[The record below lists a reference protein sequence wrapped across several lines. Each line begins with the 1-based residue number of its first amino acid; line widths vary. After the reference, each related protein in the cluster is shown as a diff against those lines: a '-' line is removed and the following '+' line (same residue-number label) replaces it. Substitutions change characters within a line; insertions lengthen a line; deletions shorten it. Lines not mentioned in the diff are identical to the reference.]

1 MNDTEIVDHLLKWM
15 KTYLDGNIPAPPVS
29 IGYAMTWI
37 EIQRGDR
44 RKAQDA
50 PMGPC
55 MICKQ
60 PFHGMQPCKTADA
73 IKPQVPEFGSS
84 APKAEGSAVEG
95 HPHSQWCDV
104 LTTTHGACN
113 CPAGNPPWWSRYAAT
128 DATSAAPTH
137 AHADFCRLDTD
148 HKGTCGLSSVV
159 TYGGGPHLTSSD
171 VWQLKD
177 APEPPVLFW
186 RCKHYPIATHN
197 WHEGL
202 VRCRF
207 GCDAEPTWDSNG
219 MRT

>member
-1 MNDTEIVDHLLKWM
+1 MVGGVRRCMWQGCEVIECNGVVVDQGGWGV
-15 KTYLDGNIPAPPVS
+15 LD
-29 IGYAMTWI
+29 
-37 EIQRGDR
+37 Q
-44 RKAQDA
+44 
-50 PMGPC
+50 
-55 MICKQ
+55 
-60 PFHGMQPCKTADA
+60 H
-73 IKPQVPEFGSS
+73 
-84 APKAEGSAVEG
+84 
-95 HPHSQWCDV
+95 
-104 LTTTHGACN
+104 
-113 CPAGNPPWWSRYAAT
+113 
-128 DATSAAPTH
+128 TSAAPTH